1 MAEEELH
8 WFQKSKAKWLYMGDH
23 NTKYFH
29 GITTIRRKRN
39 KHDMLKDENGNWI
52 FDTRAVESLVT
63 NFYKDLY
70 LDNGIVIP
78 YVLNNAFPPLE
89 ENWINKLSRMPTNE
103 EIHQTIKFMG
113 SLKAPKLDG
122 FHVLFFEHHW
132 SVVGRDVY
140 NFTRAFF

>member
-1 MAEEELH
+1 
-8 WFQKSKAKWLYMGDH
+8 MGDH

-113 SLKAPKLDG
+113 SLKAPGLNG
-122 FHVLFFEHHW
+122 FHALFFQNH
-132 SVVGRDVY
+132 
-140 NFTRAFF
+140 